1 MPRPSEITTRRVL
14 LSVKNDLDVDVV
26 MRLHRLDVVD
36 AVSRAPTRL
45 VSVAVVSRR
54 CRSHTGF
61 GKYFE
66 LLFDRFGTPKGGVV
80 TNYLLEKSRTVK
92 PGQGERNF
100 HVFYQL
106 VQGAPRDERSR
117 LCLLDSADAYPSLA
131 SCTSVEG
138 IDDQKEFNDTA
149 KAMADVGLDDATAD
163 LSLRVVAACLALGL
177 LSFAPLAVGDAEG
190 SQIRESAPL
199 EAACSLLHLDPTA
212 LKDALASRTL
222 ETMAP
227 GSRTETYQVPLN
239 PTQASLARDAL
250 VKSIYSKLFDELVEQ
265 ARAQRIYL
273 QRGRVDGVSVV
284 TRGPHCSRE

>member
-1 MPRPSEITTRRVL
+1 MI
-14 LSVKNDLDVDVV
+14 
-26 MRLHRLDVVD
+26 LHRLDVVD

-45 VSVAVVSRR
+45 VNVAVVSRR

-106 VQGAPRDERSR
+106 VQGAPTDERSR
-117 LCLLDSADAYPSLA
+117 LCLLDSAEAYPSLA

-149 KAMADVGLDDATAD
+149 KAMADVGLDDVTAD

-227 GSRTETYQVPLN
+227 GGKTETYEVPLN

-265 ARAQRIYL
+265 ARARRHL
-273 QRGRVDGVSVV
+273 
-284 TRGPHCSRE
+284 

>member
-1 MPRPSEITTRRVL
+1 M
-14 LSVKNDLDVDVV
+14 
-26 MRLHRLDVVD
+26 
-36 AVSRAPTRL
+36 
-45 VSVAVVSRR
+45 
-54 CRSHTGF
+54 
-61 GKYFE
+61 
-66 LLFDRFGTPKGGVV
+66 
-80 TNYLLEKSRTVK
+80 K

-138 IDDQKEFNDTA
+138 IDDSQEFNDTA

-177 LSFAPLAVGDAEG
+177 LSFAPLTVGDAEG

-199 EAACSLLHLDPTA
+199 DAACSLLHLDPTA

-227 GSRTETYQVPLN
+227 GGKTETYQVPLN

-250 VKSIYSKLFDELVEQ
+250 VKSIYSKLFDELVRRINAAVGGQRGVSIGVLDIFGFEIFEHNSFEQ
-265 ARAQRIYL
+265 ASRDPIAHHVTLPSSPRRSRSSRTTTTFSSSSSTSTSSSIPHQHGRARRRQGSARQASSRWRAASRSRQSL
-273 QRGRVDGVSVV
+273 RGAGC
-284 TRGPHCSRE
+284 RGWG

>member
-1 MPRPSEITTRRVL
+1 MIST
-14 LSVKNDLDVDVV
+14 
-26 MRLHRLDVVD
+26 HR
-36 AVSRAPTRL
+36 
-45 VSVAVVSRR
+45 
-54 CRSHTGF
+54 F

-117 LCLLDSADAYPSLA
+117 LCLLDSAEAYPSLA
-131 SCTSVEG
+131 SCTSVQG
-138 IDDQKEFNDTA
+138 IDDQKEFDDTA

-199 EAACSLLHLDPTA
+199 DAACALLHLDPTA

-227 GSRTETYQVPLN
+227 GGKTETYQVPLN

-265 ARAQRIYL
+265 ARAQRISMNASMASSRSHAG
-273 QRGRVDGVSVV
+273 QRRPRPGRPG
-284 TRGPHCSRE
+284 

>member
-1 MPRPSEITTRRVL
+1 MGRPTF
-14 LSVKNDLDVDVV
+14 D
-26 MRLHRLDVVD
+26 
-36 AVSRAPTRL
+36 
-45 VSVAVVSRR
+45 
-54 CRSHTGF
+54 SHT
-61 GKYFE
+61 
-66 LLFDRFGTPKGGVV
+66 
-80 TNYLLEKSRTVK
+80 
-92 PGQGERNF
+92 
-100 HVFYQL
+100 
-106 VQGAPRDERSR
+106 
-117 LCLLDSADAYPSLA
+117 
-131 SCTSVEG
+131 
-138 IDDQKEFNDTA
+138 
-149 KAMADVGLDDATAD
+149 GLDDATAD

-199 EAACSLLHLDPTA
+199 DAACALLHLDPTA